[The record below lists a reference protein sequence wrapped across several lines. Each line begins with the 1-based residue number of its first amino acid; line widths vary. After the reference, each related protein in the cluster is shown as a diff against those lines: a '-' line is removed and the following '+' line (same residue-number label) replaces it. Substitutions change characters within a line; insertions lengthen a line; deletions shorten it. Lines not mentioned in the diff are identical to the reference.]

1 MGYFILNASIYA
13 PDLGFQGKNLNL
25 VLSNDEIQ
33 VRIGEHLCN
42 VTSISST
49 QLNCA
54 MPDAALLSSDTTN
67 PVVIVSDF
75 CRFARQQPV
84 VFASDLSLDRK

>member
-1 MGYFILNASIYA
+1 MYFVSI
-13 PDLGFQGKNLNL
+13 DVQGKNLNL

-33 VRIGEHLCN
+33 VRIGEHMCN

-67 PVVIVSDF
+67 PVVIVSL
-75 CRFARQQPV
+75 RLVLLLTETVYSTAV
-84 VFASDLSLDRK
+84 VLL

>member
-1 MGYFILNASIYA
+1 MVKCVFYVSIDA
-13 PDLGFQGKNLNL
+13 QGKNLNL

-33 VRIGEHLCN
+33 VRIGEHMCN

-67 PVVIVSDF
+67 PVVIVSL
-75 CRFARQQPV
+75 RLVLLLTVTVYSTV
-84 VFASDLSLDRK
+84 VVL